1 MRRSDDQCSK
11 TPNTPPGGSDRPSL
25 PNAFSPEFLDR
36 LRRKHDHPPTPEAAS
51 AGPFSVHP
59 AEIVP
64 PSRRREAPPFPWR
77 CLCAGESA
85 PRACLADPDLAYL
98 TAAALPLTGRAPRFA
113 LVEDLDAEEDRYLLV
128 SGWGNGH
135 VDVGTVLGWN
145 EDLPEVLTV
154 LDGLRVR
161 PLALAQFLLSVG
173 NETLARVGRI
183 LSELATGTGEVTR

>member
-1 MRRSDDQCSK
+1 
-11 TPNTPPGGSDRPSL
+11 
-25 PNAFSPEFLDR
+25 
-36 LRRKHDHPPTPEAAS
+36 
-51 AGPFSVHP
+51 
-59 AEIVP
+59 
-64 PSRRREAPPFPWR
+64 
-77 CLCAGESA
+77 
-85 PRACLADPDLAYL
+85 
-98 TAAALPLTGRAPRFA
+98 LTGRAPRFA